1 MEVQN
6 VKSAFLGIGSNL
18 GNRKEN
24 LGIAIKSIMEVTG
37 NAVIVSSVY
46 ETEPW
51 GFSSDTCFLN
61 MVAGIKTSLD
71 PGALLSAILD
81 IEISMGRIRSG
92 KQYSSRI
99 IDIDILLFGD
109 LIINENNLHIPHSH
123 LHERKFV
130 LVPLAEIA
138 PDYIHPIFNKT
149 ISSLLESC
157 TDFSSVIKL

>member
-1 MEVQN
+1 
-6 VKSAFLGIGSNL
+6 
-18 GNRKEN
+18 
-24 LGIAIKSIMEVTG
+24 
-37 NAVIVSSVY
+37 
-46 ETEPW
+46 
-51 GFSSDTCFLN
+51 

-157 TDFSSVIKL
+157 TDLSSVIKL